1 MYFGRRK
8 FIRFNAMNEE
18 RVVITYKYYQ
28 NLSEIPTEDQELLA
42 RAKGAL
48 LGSYAPYS
56 QFKVGCALRLED
68 GTIVQGS
75 NQENVAYPSGLCA
88 ERVAIFWAGSNHP
101 GKKIVA
107 IAITAA
113 SEIIKT
119 DHPITPCGS
128 CRQSMLEYELNQ
140 ETPIKVIMQGSSG
153 RIMEVESI
161 SCLLPFY
168 FNEVDLKH

>member
-1 MYFGRRK
+1 
-8 FIRFNAMNEE
+8 MNEE
-18 RVVITYKYYQ
+18 RVIITYRYYQ
-28 NLSEIPTEDQELLA
+28 NPSEIPTEEQELLSH
-42 RAKGAL
+42 AKRAL

-56 QFKVGCALRLED
+56 QFNVGCALRLED

-75 NQENVAYPSGLCA
+75 NQENMAYPSGLCA

-113 SEIIKT
+113 SKVVST

-140 ETPIKVIMQGSSG
+140 CSPIKIIMQGSSG
-153 RIMEVESI
+153 RIMEVDSV
-161 SCLLPFY
+161 SSLLPFY
-168 FNEVDLKH
+168 FNEVDLKHQKL